1 MSLPLLLPQ
10 EVSAGFSRH
19 LELLGLFFPMQNKLP
34 EQATL
39 ILVGEIGKEE
49 QEQRLV
55 PEKQNYVSWGY

>member
-1 MSLPLLLPQ
+1 
-10 EVSAGFSRH
+10 
-19 LELLGLFFPMQNKLP
+19 MQNKLP

-55 PEKQNYVSWGY
+55 PEKQNYVSWGYWTFHELHAVTHR